1 MPVYEYEGV
10 TKQGALRKGKM
21 DAADKNEVTNSLR
34 TVGVFPTSINL
45 EKKSVLNMDLSQF
58 EKVTLKDIYIFSR
71 EFSYIITSGMGIV
84 SALDVLQDETENKKF
99 KAIISNVSDSVK
111 KGQLLSKAM
120 EEYNEFPELFVNMVK
135 VGESTGN
142 LDEVMIKMADNYE
155 KEYKQQQKVKQALT
169 YPAVIFIIALVVVSI
184 LVIKVVPMFTNMI
197 LQSGGSASNIPV
209 PTKIIM
215 AISNGLT
222 HFWWLYIA
230 VIILIIIGF
239 RYITKIKRLQYDKF
253 KIDLP
258 IVGKINKRLIAARF
272 ARTFGIVINSGLT
285 VMTSIDI
292 SANVLNNAYVKN
304 ILISTKEEMQ
314 KGASLADTLTSV
326 GIFPNMLTQMIKIGE
341 ETGTLDS
348 VLTKTA
354 EFYDGEIEV
363 ATAQLTTLIEPL
375 MIVILGVVVGFIII
389 SIMLPIFQI
398 YSLAG
403 K

>member
-71 EFSYIITSGMGIV
+71 EFSYIIASGMGIV

-120 EEYNEFPELFVNMVK
+120 EEYDEFPELFVNMVK

-142 LDEVMIKMADNYE
+142 LDDVMIKMADNYE

-169 YPAVIFIIALVVVSI
+169 YPAVICIIALVVVSI
-184 LVIKVVPMFTNMI
+184 LVIKVVPMFTSMI

-215 AISNGLT
+215 AISNGIT

-230 VIILIIIGF
+230 FIILIIIGF
-239 RYITKIKRLQYDKF
+239 RYLTKIKRLQYDKF

-292 SANVLNNAYVKN
+292 SANVLNNVYVKN

-326 GIFPNMLTQMIKIGE
+326 GIFPTMLTQMIKIGE

-363 ATAQLTTLIEPL
+363 ATAQLTALIEPL